1 MRRRSQG
8 LGHPLPNLYTH
19 LHRHVHTDLGDGN
32 FILLGAAPSLSESSG
47 TDSNTIMT
55 PDATAVMLPAGGH
68 IAPALTDGLVATRPA
83 GGRPAP
89 DINVEPVDAAAT
101 LPAGGIDAP
110 YNFELMDDDEEPV
123 DAAAK
128 LPAGGINA
136 LDDDELSDHNLYFEF
151 GTPACPAQ
159 SSGSDR
165 PTALETFAMA
175 IRQLPDINKPA
186 DLFR

>member
-32 FILLGAAPSLSESSG
+32 FILLGAAPSLLDSS
-47 TDSNTIMT
+47 NMT
-55 PDATAVMLPAGGH
+55 PDATAAMLPTGGH
-68 IAPALTDGLVATRPA
+68 IAPALTDGSVATRPA

-89 DINVEPVDAAAT
+89 DVDVEPVDASAT
-101 LPAGGIDAP
+101 FPAGGIDAP
-110 YNFELMDDDEEPV
+110 YNFELTDDNEEPV

-136 LDDDELSDHNLYFEF
+136 PDDDELSDHNLYFEF
-151 GTPACPAQ
+151 GTPARPA
-159 SSGSDR
+159 
-165 PTALETFAMA
+165 
-175 IRQLPDINKPA
+175 
-186 DLFR
+186 